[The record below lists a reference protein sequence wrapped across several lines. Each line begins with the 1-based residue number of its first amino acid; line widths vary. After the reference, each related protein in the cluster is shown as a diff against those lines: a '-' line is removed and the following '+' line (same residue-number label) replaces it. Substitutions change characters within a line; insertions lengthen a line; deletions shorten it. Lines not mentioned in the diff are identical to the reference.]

1 MKPLNPPGGLPARAG
16 SYGGPVTD
24 VVSPSPFD
32 PSSALPLATPLA
44 RAAER
49 RAVPG
54 ELARALADDATRV
67 LLVHRAKVP
76 VVTVGAPDAAA
87 EDVGWGA
94 GPQAA
99 ATQRLDLLPA
109 AAVRDPAFG
118 APSDAQPVARWLL
131 LCETGGAAVLALV
144 VPDSADAST
153 PGIEGIAPQDPW
165 SALLRDR
172 GWRTVREAAVTVA
185 PEEAALAAE
194 ATALAQWH
202 DRSPRCPH
210 CGEPTVVVDGGWVR
224 RCEAEGIS
232 HFPRTDPAVIMAVVD
247 ADDRLLLGRSTA
259 WPEGRFSTLA
269 GFVEPGE
276 SAEQAVRREVGEE
289 SGVEVGDV
297 VFRASQ
303 PWPFPSSLMLGFRA
317 VARTTALRADGV
329 ELAELRWVTRGELA
343 DQVAAGALLP
353 PGRVSIARALIEE
366 WFGGPLPEVAKE
378 S

>member
-1 MKPLNPPGGLPARAG
+1 MTDAVH
-16 SYGGPVTD
+16 PV
-24 VVSPSPFD
+24 PFD
-32 PSSALPLATPLA
+32 LSSALPLATPLA

-67 LLVHRAKVP
+67 LLVHRAQVP
-76 VVTVGAPDAAA
+76 VASTGGPEAPA

-94 GPQAA
+94 GPQAT
-99 ATQRLDLLPA
+99 ATERLELLPA
-109 AAVRDPAFG
+109 AAVRDRAFG

-131 LCETGGAAVLALV
+131 LGETDGATLLGLV
-144 VPDSADAST
+144 VPDAADVSA
-153 PGIEGIAPQDPW
+153 PGIEGIAPQDAW
-165 SALLRDR
+165 SALLRGR
-172 GWRTVREAAVTVA
+172 AWRTVREAAVTVPA
-185 PEEAALAAE
+185 EEAAFAAE

-210 CGEPTVVVDGGWVR
+210 CGEPTVVADGGWVR
-224 RCEAEGIS
+224 RCETEGIT

-259 WPEGRFSTLA
+259 WPAGRFSTLA

-276 SAEQAVRREVGEE
+276 SAEEAVRREVREE

-297 VFRASQ
+297 VFRGSQ
-303 PWPFPSSLMLGFRA
+303 PWPFPSSLMLGFRG

-329 ELAELRWVTRGELA
+329 ELAELRWVSRVELA
-343 DQVAAGALLP
+343 EQVAAGTLLP

-366 WFGGPLPEVAKE
+366 WFGGPLPT
-378 S
+378 SSTGPHR